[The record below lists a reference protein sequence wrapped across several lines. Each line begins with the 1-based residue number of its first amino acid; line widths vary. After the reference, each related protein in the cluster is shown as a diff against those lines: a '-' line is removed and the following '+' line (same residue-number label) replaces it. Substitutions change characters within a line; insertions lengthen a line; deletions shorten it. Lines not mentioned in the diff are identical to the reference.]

1 MKLKMSKEDK
11 AREEKWAVESAMST
25 ISRYNEI
32 QKDKA
37 LLAKVKKAAVE
48 QVKMLGGMVSGIGT
62 APVKKTLKKK

>member
-11 AREEKWAVESAMST
+11 AREEKWAIESAMST

-37 LLAKVKKAAVE
+37 LLAKVKKAATE

>member
-1 MKLKMSKEDK
+1 MKMKMSKEDK
-11 AREEKWAVESAMST
+11 AREEKWAIESAMST

-37 LLAKVKKAAVE
+37 LLAKVKKAAAE

>member
-1 MKLKMSKEDK
+1 MSKEDK
-11 AREEKWAVESAMST
+11 AREEKWAIESAMST

-37 LLAKVKKAAVE
+37 LLAKVKKAATE

>member
-11 AREEKWAVESAMST
+11 AREEKWEIESAMNT
-25 ISRYNEI
+25 ITRYNEI

-37 LLAKVKKAAVE
+37 LLAKVKKAATE